1 MTSLRERFNNY
12 LKGDN
17 VVSRL
22 LGKVEQKTGVK
33 KYFLATGSLCSL
45 GLYLVFGYGASLI
58 CNLIGF
64 VYPAY
69 TSIKAIE
76 SPDKKDDTIWLT
88 YWVVYGVFSLV
99 EFFSDIFLF
108 WFPFYYLGK
117 CAFLLWCMAPFSWNG
132 SQILYSRFILP
143 FFLKHHQTV
152 DSVVSDLSGQ
162 ALSTAENVTRQVLQT
177 LTSSRPLLA
186 HDGGQQALPSTSQSK
201 EQ

>member
-1 MTSLRERFNNY
+1 MASLRERFNNY
-12 LKGDN
+12 VNGN
-17 VVSRL
+17 NFVSRM
-22 LGKVEQKTGVK
+22 LGKVEEKTGIK
-33 KYFLATGSLCSL
+33 KNYLATGSLCSL
-45 GLYLVFGYGASLI
+45 GLYLIFGYGASLV

-69 TSIKAIE
+69 TSVKAIE
-76 SPDKKDDTIWLT
+76 SADKKDDTIWLT
-88 YWVVYGVFSLV
+88 YWVVYGVFSVV

-143 FFLKHHQTV
+143 FFLKHHRTV

-162 ALSTAENVTRQVLQT
+162 ALNTAENVTRQAIKGAVI
-177 LTSSRPLLA
+177 
-186 HDGGQQALPSTSQSK
+186 QSLETEK
-201 EQ
+201 SK

>member
-1 MTSLRERFNNY
+1 MASFRERFNNY
-12 LKGDN
+12 VNGN
-17 VVSRL
+17 NFVSRM
-22 LGKVEQKTGVK
+22 LGKVEEKTGIK
-33 KYFLATGSLCSL
+33 KSYLATGSLCSL

-69 TSIKAIE
+69 TSVKAIE
-76 SPDKKDDTIWLT
+76 SADKKDDTIWLT
-88 YWVVYGVFSLV
+88 YWVVYGVFSVV

-143 FFLKHHQTV
+143 FFLKHHRTV
-152 DSVVSDLSGQ
+152 DSVVNDLSGQ
-162 ALSTAENVTRQVLQT
+162 ALNTAENVTRQAIKGAVI
-177 LTSSRPLLA
+177 
-186 HDGGQQALPSTSQSK
+186 QSLETEK
-201 EQ
+201 SK

>member
-1 MTSLRERFNNY
+1 MPSLRERFHNY
-12 LKGDN
+12 LHGDN
-17 VVSRL
+17 VVSRIF
-22 LGKVEQKTGVK
+22 GKFEEKTGIK
-33 KYFLATGSLCSL
+33 KTYLATGSICSL
-45 GLYLVFGYGASLI
+45 GLYLIFGYGASLV

-88 YWVVYGVFSLV
+88 YWVVYGVFSVV

-117 CAFLLWCMAPFSWNG
+117 CAFLLWCMAPFTWNG
-132 SQILYSRFILP
+132 SQILYSRFIRP

-152 DSVVSDLSGQ
+152 DSVVNDLGGH
-162 ALSTAENVTRQVLQT
+162 ALSTAEMVTREVLQT
-177 LTSSRPLLA
+177 LTSSRSLLR
-186 HDGGQQALPSTSQSK
+186 HEGGQQALPGTTHAK